1 MNKHTHVQIID
12 VKGNNKSMSID
23 IINLVPKLLI
33 TNVMKILTV
42 THTTKPI
49 YVELNFIHRKEAQLQ
64 LFDIYY
70 IA

>member
-42 THTTKPI
+42 NTH
-49 YVELNFIHRKEAQLQ
+49 Y
-64 LFDIYY
+64 
-70 IA
+70 